1 MRVKPGG
8 NLFSEVFIRRK
19 ACVLVG
25 QHNAVVA
32 ESDLLRTDD
41 FNRRV
46 ELGILRHGDRFT
58 HGDCIAVATSA
69 QRLCQGI
76 ALVNGLAV
84 CIGYKNLLQLN
95 RLFGQR
101 IDNLAALVHNGNR
114 MGIKT
119 AEHLV
124 AKLCIRLNHGVCIGQ
139 NKAIG
144 AKRNLLCADKRDLC
158 GNFRVFRHGNRF
170 AHGDCIAVP
179 ASAQRFSQRIAF
191 IQHHTGAVG
200 NNNLLFRLRNFF
212 EGVYKGILCRG
223 LFHRVGVKPA
233 QNHSFNVAVR
243 GDLRL
248 YGCKNQ
254 PVAVPG
260 DTLRADHGN
269 LCRNGRILIEI
280 HRGIDRDH
288 IAVRTVFQRFVQAVS
303 VVQNRSACIGNGDK
317 FFVGKEPQGRIQR
330 NALDRGICVI
340 SAVFPGCK
348 RAERAAGTVDFKAV
362 HHAAA
367 NAQQLIINLSQGSNL
382 RGINAKRCEHGIDV
396 CAPRGLH
403 RADKLTYRYLF
414 KRRLQQQRRSGFR
427 IAAHSLAKLC
437 LLRILCTVCNHNR
450 HKRRIVAVAAEIDF
464 ASTGSIVLHADLLI
478 RIGDIVD
485 FDIRARDIHGAAEL
499 TCQGDQFALLFFG
512 GALVDSDIEA
522 EALFLLGGN
531 NVRRDPVFL
540 FFAREIRRDAP
551 CILFDGIAE
560 DHSIVFD
567 GIRNSVEIAE
577 IRNQLIDQGAEPF
590 GIHAFH
596 RIGDKIL
603 QRSAIRAA
611 DIAQQILNVHAV
623 QHMIIDGK
631 LRAGIH
637 FRKNINTE
645 IRQEHLEL
653 RNIRSLLLQKIGRKR
668 HGHIA
673 VFFLIQ
679 GVQTIN
685 DIAVFVL
692 VVALFELLGHI
703 RGKAP
708 ARERKSAAERSL
720 QGSALI
726 CANAAVQNGYA
737 VGARAVG
744 FEVAL

>member
-1 MRVKPGG
+1 M
-8 NLFSEVFIRRK
+8 
-19 ACVLVG
+19 
-25 QHNAVVA
+25 
-32 ESDLLRTDD
+32 
-41 FNRRV
+41 
-46 ELGILRHGDRFT
+46 
-58 HGDCIAVATSA
+58 
-69 QRLCQGI
+69 
-76 ALVNGLAV
+76 
-84 CIGYKNLLQLN
+84 
-95 RLFGQR
+95 
-101 IDNLAALVHNGNR
+101 HNGNR

-124 AKLCIRLNHGVCIGQ
+124 AELCIRLNHGVCIGQ
-139 NKAIG
+139 HKAVVAEG
-144 AKRNLLCADKRDLC
+144 NLVCTDDFNRRVDL
-158 GNFRVFRHGNRF
+158 GVFRHGNRF
-170 AHGDCIAVP
+170 AHSDCIAVS

-200 NNNLLFRLRNFF
+200 NNNLLFRLRNLF
-212 EGVYKGILCRG
+212 EGVYKGILRRG

-233 QNHSFNVAVR
+233 QNRSFNVAVR

-260 DTLRADHGN
+260 DKLRADDGN
-269 LCRNGRILIEI
+269 LCGNGCILIEI

-288 IAVRTVFQRFVQAVS
+288 IAVRTVFQRFIQAVS

-317 FFVGKEPQGRIQR
+317 FFVGKEPQGCIER

-382 RGINAKRCEHGIDV
+382 RGINAKRREHGVDI
-396 CAPRGLH
+396 CAPRGFH
-403 RADKLTYRYLF
+403 RADKLTYRNLF
-414 KRRLQQQRRSGFR
+414 KRRLQQQRRSGFHV
-427 IAAHSLAKLC
+427 AAHSLAKLC
-437 LLRILCTVCNHNR
+437 LLRIPCTVCNHNR
-450 HKRRIVAVAAEIDF
+450 HKRRIVAVAAEIDPADAGCIIF
-464 ASTGSIVLHADLLI
+464 YADLLI

-485 FDIRARDIHGAAEL
+485 FDICARDIHGAAKL
-499 TCQGDQFALLFFG
+499 TCQGDQLVLLFFG

-522 EALFLLGGN
+522 EAHFLLSGN
-531 NVRRDPVFL
+531 NVRRDPVL
-540 FFAREIRRDAP
+540 IFFAREIRRDAP

-560 DHSIVFD
+560 EHAAIFD
-567 GIRNSVEIAE
+567 GIRNSVEIAQV
-577 IRNQLIDQGAEPF
+577 RNQLIDQGTEAF
-590 GIHAFH
+590 GVHAFY

-631 LRAGIH
+631 LRAGVH

-645 IRQEHLEL
+645 ICQEHLKL

-679 GVQTIN
+679 GVQTVD
-685 DIAVFVL
+685 DIAVFIL
-692 VVALFELLGHI
+692 IVALLELLGHI

-708 ARERKSAAERSL
+708 AGQRKPAAQRSL
-720 QGSALI
+720 QSAALI
-726 CANAAVQNGYA
+726 CADAAVQNGDT

-744 FEVAL
+744 FKITL